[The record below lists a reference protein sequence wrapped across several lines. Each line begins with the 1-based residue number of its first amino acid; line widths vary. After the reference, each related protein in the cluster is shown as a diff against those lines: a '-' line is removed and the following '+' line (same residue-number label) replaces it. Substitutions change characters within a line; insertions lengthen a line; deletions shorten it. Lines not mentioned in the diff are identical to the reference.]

1 MVVHGSGGNGCT
13 AMPVSY
19 LGNGLCTSQVLGRCQ
34 NSIAD
39 ATSRGGPTIR
49 STLLGLFEGD
59 TQVSSKTDNCVS
71 LGAFPSSLFPPRI
84 SQKLH
89 QSKSHSRTF
98 REILNTTLEIS
109 CLDFCAFL
117 ENSKFNRDTMKQLLG
132 KSEQI
137 LDHN

>member
-71 LGAFPSSLFPPRI
+71 LGAFPSSLCCLEYQRNYTKANLIQELSEKFSIQPWKFLVLT
-84 SQKLH
+84 SA
-89 QSKSHSRTF
+89 HSLK
-98 REILNTTLEIS
+98 ILNSTET
-109 CLDFCAFL
+109 
-117 ENSKFNRDTMKQLLG
+117 Q
-132 KSEQI
+132 
-137 LDHN
+137 

>member
-39 ATSRGGPTIR
+39 ATSRGPTR
-49 STLLGLFEGD
+49 RPTLLGLFEGD

-71 LGAFPSSLFPPRI
+71 QGHFHLPLLPRI
-84 SQKLH
+84 SEKLH

-137 LDHN
+137 FDHN